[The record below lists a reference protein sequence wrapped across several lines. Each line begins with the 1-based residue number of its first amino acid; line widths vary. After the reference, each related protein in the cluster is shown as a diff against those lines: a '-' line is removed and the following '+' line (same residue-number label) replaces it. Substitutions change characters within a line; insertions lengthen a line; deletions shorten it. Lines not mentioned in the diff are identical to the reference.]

1 MTRRLLIGLGF
12 VALAVAQLRA
22 QEGRQQITMPF
33 RDASMPRKLV
43 VEGGTGSLTIRAYD
57 GQDAVIEYTGRE
69 IPGANNRG
77 NRAGRNEPPDGM
89 HRIGGSRGLDITEE
103 SNTVRVN
110 SQGIFGGQAR
120 DMVIQVP
127 AQTSVN
133 VKSMFGGSMNI
144 ENIAGD
150 IEAENFNG
158 QVTITNASG
167 SVVAHSMNGKIT
179 VSLNRVS
186 PDKSMSFSTFN
197 GDVDVTLPA
206 DTKARF
212 KMRTDFGDIFTD
224 FDVKMDSNAPPVVEE
239 QKDNKGRPR
248 RRVRVDGTQTGTI
261 NGGGP
266 EMQFT
271 TFNGRILIHKK

>member
-1 MTRRLLIGLGF
+1 
-12 VALAVAQLRA
+12 
-22 QEGRQQITMPF
+22 
-33 RDASMPRKLV
+33 
-43 VEGGTGSLTIRAYD
+43 
-57 GQDAVIEYTGRE
+57 
-69 IPGANNRG
+69 
-77 NRAGRNEPPDGM
+77 
-89 HRIGGSRGLDITEE
+89 
-103 SNTVRVN
+103 
-110 SQGIFGGQAR
+110 
-120 DMVIQVP
+120 
-127 AQTSVN
+127 
-133 VKSMFGGSMNI
+133 MFGGNMTI

-167 SVVAHSMNGKIT
+167 SVVAHSMNGRIT
-179 VSLNRVS
+179 VSLNRVL

-212 KMRTDFGDIFTD
+212 KMRTDNGDIFTD
-224 FDVKMDSNAPPVVEE
+224 FDVKMEANAAPVVEE
-239 QKDNKGRPR
+239 EKDNKGRPR
-248 RRVRVDGTQTGTI
+248 RRVRVDGTQSGTI

>member
-69 IPGANNRG
+69 IPCANNRG

>member
-1 MTRRLLIGLGF
+1 
-12 VALAVAQLRA
+12 
-22 QEGRQQITMPF
+22 
-33 RDASMPRKLV
+33 
-43 VEGGTGSLTIRAYD
+43 
-57 GQDAVIEYTGRE
+57 
-69 IPGANNRG
+69 
-77 NRAGRNEPPDGM
+77 
-89 HRIGGSRGLDITEE
+89 
-103 SNTVRVN
+103 
-110 SQGIFGGQAR
+110 
-120 DMVIQVP
+120 MVIQVP

-133 VKSMFGGSMNI
+133 VKTMFGGNMTI

-158 QVTITNASG
+158 QVTINNASG

-179 VSLNRVS
+179 VSLNRVA

-224 FDVKMDSNAPPVVEE
+224 FDVKMEANAAPVVEE
-239 QKDNKGRPR
+239 EKDKKGKTR
-248 RRVRVDGTQTGTI
+248 RRVRVDGTQAGTI